1 MDSMPENPRSI
12 AFYAIVVLGLLLAS
26 QPRAAAATLQVA
38 PVLVEVMAP
47 SMASTL
53 TLRNDGRDPVFAQ
66 IRVFRWTQE
75 GGQER
80 LEPTDEVVAS
90 PPSVTLARNTD
101 YTVRVVRTTKRPLEG
116 EESYRLFVDEL
127 PNPARQRNG
136 AVSIVLRQSIPVF
149 FGAPERSR
157 PVVDGHAWRQAD
169 GRRSQQGGAQAA
181 HLRAQAA
188 RSGR

>member
-101 YTVRVVRTTKRPLEG
+101 YT
-116 EESYRLFVDEL
+116 
-127 PNPARQRNG
+127 
-136 AVSIVLRQSIPVF
+136 
-149 FGAPERSR
+149 
-157 PVVDGHAWRQAD
+157 
-169 GRRSQQGGAQAA
+169 
-181 HLRAQAA
+181 
-188 RSGR
+188 